1 MSSRLCYAIT
11 HRLKNTTRSAC
22 SVSTGQMVA
31 AQRALGFDYV
41 FDTDVSADLT
51 IMEEGE
57 QPASCSTALPWCA
70 LLAVVCSS
78 GGNRPSRGLQSGPS
92 SACCLR
98 EQRAQRAPWP

>member
-1 MSSRLCYAIT
+1 
-11 HRLKNTTRSAC
+11 
-22 SVSTGQMVA
+22 MVA

-41 FDTDVSADLT
+41 FDTDFSADLT

-57 QPASCSTALPWCA
+57 QPASCITALPWCA

-78 GGNRPSRGLQSGPS
+78 GDNRLSKSLQSGVNR
-92 SACCLR
+92 ARCLR